1 LVFPSIPK
9 SAAVGRW
16 APPTQGSTPLAL
28 LHHATRADPQAC
40 FPNLALASL
49 PGTGRSGLCCGQ
61 EVDHP
66 LCVRS
71 GDGKLLETRM
81 EAIDGSTG
89 EACPGTATVHFFAFI
104 ASHPRTVLTLVCH
117 SHPPTH
123 PQVSL
128 PSGQLPHTCFL
139 RSPCS
144 GTCPGKGKTVKK
156 RFFLQPK
163 TLFPALFAGQQL
175 GKYVDAGT
183 LTLTHLASPETG
195 TQTPH
200 VHKTNNFFPVS
211 RIVSGQGSRL
221 FSHRPL

>member
-1 LVFPSIPK
+1 MVFPSIPK

-16 APPTQGSTPLAL
+16 APPGQHPLAL

-66 LCVRS
+66 LRVRS

-139 RSPCS
+139 RSLFGNMSREGEDGKKKIFLAAKNLVSSSVRRSTTWVICGRWHSHLDSPCF
-144 GTCPGKGKTVKK
+144 T
-156 RFFLQPK
+156 
-163 TLFPALFAGQQL
+163 
-175 GKYVDAGT
+175 
-183 LTLTHLASPETG
+183 
-195 TQTPH
+195 
-200 VHKTNNFFPVS
+200 
-211 RIVSGQGSRL
+211 
-221 FSHRPL
+221 